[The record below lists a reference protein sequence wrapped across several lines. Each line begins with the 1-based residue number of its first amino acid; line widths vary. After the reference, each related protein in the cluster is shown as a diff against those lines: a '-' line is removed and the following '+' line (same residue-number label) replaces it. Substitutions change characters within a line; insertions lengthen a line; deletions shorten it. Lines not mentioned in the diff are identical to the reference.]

1 MWLFSAHKNASLWLA
16 AIHYNLIEGETEACE
31 LHHGKCYSKK

>member
-16 AIHYNLIEGETEACE
+16 AIHYNLIEGETEAWDNSPQ
-31 LHHGKCYSKK
+31 GNRI

>member
-16 AIHYNLIEGETEACE
+16 AIHYNLIEGETEAWDNQ
-31 LHHGKCYSKK
+31 GNRI